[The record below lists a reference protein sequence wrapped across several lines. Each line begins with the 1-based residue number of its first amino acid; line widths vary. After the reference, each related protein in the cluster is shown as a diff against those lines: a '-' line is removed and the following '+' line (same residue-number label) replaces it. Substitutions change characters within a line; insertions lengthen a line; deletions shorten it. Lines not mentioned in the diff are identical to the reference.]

1 MQTIPVLV
9 DVAALTHKEIFD
21 LLTDSG
27 KIKGLYKIGDQL
39 YVSFSY
45 ARGGEL
51 ALGGKNNDNGV
62 LTVYDASGNI
72 SYRLTNNGN
81 IFYNESGQCTSAM
94 IDGKILFPDEPFTIT
109 AGKWSTTQ
117 KGFIYGSKGM
127 NRFNGRVYGNTD
139 GTIKFDYTTES
150 FDGYYEPIFFQNNE
164 IHGFFDWLKAREGL
178 LVGELNGIPDN
189 DNVARINVRSAMSVW
204 STLKLYNL
212 THVSSGGHL
221 VFANDGATLAYMAS
235 SSQRYKEVE
244 ENLQCMEQWYNIQP
258 VRAKYKEGY
267 LAEVDDLNGKYMPM
281 FLAEDVEKH
290 MPEAVVYKD
299 GKTEDW
305 NYRVMIPAMFTML
318 KEQHKEIQD
327 LKQTI
332 KEMMK
337 C

>member
-1 MQTIPVLV
+1 
-9 DVAALTHKEIFD
+9 
-21 LLTDSG
+21 
-27 KIKGLYKIGDQL
+27 
-39 YVSFSY
+39 
-45 ARGGEL
+45 
-51 ALGGKNNDNGV
+51 
-62 LTVYDASGNI
+62 
-72 SYRLTNNGN
+72 
-81 IFYNESGQCTSAM
+81 
-94 IDGKILFPDEPFTIT
+94 
-109 AGKWSTTQ
+109 
-117 KGFIYGSKGM
+117 
-127 NRFNGRVYGNTD
+127 
-139 GTIKFDYTTES
+139 
-150 FDGYYEPIFFQNNE
+150 
-164 IHGFFDWLKAREGL
+164 
-178 LVGELNGIPDN
+178 
-189 DNVARINVRSAMSVW
+189 
-204 STLKLYNL
+204 
-212 THVSSGGHL
+212 
-221 VFANDGATLAYMAS
+221 MAS